1 MKKKVFALIDCNA
14 FYVSCERVFNP
25 KLNNKPVV
33 ALSNND
39 GCIIAR
45 SKEAKALG
53 IKMGVPLFK
62 VKDIVERENVIVFS
76 SNYTLYADMSRRVM
90 NIISEFTPSIE
101 VYSIDEAFIELTN
114 MNVDYESY
122 ARHMRKVILQYTGIP
137 VSIGIASTKTLTKVA
152 NHIAKDDESLEGV
165 CSLIQHENLDQV
177 LEDTN
182 VADVWGVGRQLSK
195 KLIANGIFNAKLLK
209 NCEDAWVRKMMSVNG
224 LKTVSEL
231 REISCLDLEETSA
244 TRKSC
249 CTTRSF
255 GKPLIN
261 LEDIEQAVTTFAR
274 RATER
279 IRGENLIA
287 STVSV
292 FLRTNPFDRNRYYS
306 NSSTT
311 TLSYPTY
318 DTVQIVKTALQLTK
332 IIFRENYK
340 YKKAGVLLSGFYEKG
355 TETKDL
361 FSEARYRSPKLMS
374 AVDQINERYG
384 SDTIQIATECQMG
397 KWKQKRKNC
406 TQSYTTQLDN
416 VLLILIFR

>member
-279 IRGENLIA
+279 IRGENLTA

-318 DTVQIVKTALQLTK
+318 DTMQIVKTALQLTK

-340 YKKAGVLLSGFYEKG
+340 YKKAGVLLSGLYEKG

-361 FSEARYRSPKLMS
+361 FSETRYRSPKLMS

-416 VLLILIFR
+416 VLLI

>member
-122 ARHMRKVILQYTGIP
+122 VRQMRKVILQYTGIP
-137 VSIGIASTKTLTKVA
+137 VSIGVASTKTLTKVA

-165 CSLIQHENLDQV
+165 CSLVKHENLDQV

-209 NCEDAWVRKMMSVNG
+209 NCEDAWIRKMMSVNG

-255 GKPLIN
+255 GKPLVN
-261 LEDIEQAVTTFAR
+261 LDDIEQAVTTFAR

-279 IRGENLIA
+279 IRGENLTA

-318 DTVQIVKTALQLTK
+318 DTMQIVKTALQLTK

-361 FSEARYRSPKLMS
+361 FSETRYRSPKLMS

-384 SDTIQIATECQMG
+384 SDTIQIATECQIG
-397 KWKQKRKNC
+397 KWKQKRRNC

-416 VLLILIFR
+416 VLLI

>member
-255 GKPLIN
+255 GKPLVN
-261 LEDIEQAVTTFAR
+261 LDDIEQAVTTFAR

-279 IRGENLIA
+279 IRDENLIA

-416 VLLILIFR
+416 VLLI

>member
-318 DTVQIVKTALQLTK
+318 DTMQIVKTALQLTK

-384 SDTIQIATECQMG
+384 SDTIQIATECQTG
-397 KWKQKRKNC
+397 KWRQKRKNC

-416 VLLILIFR
+416 VLLI

>member
-361 FSEARYRSPKLMS
+361 FSETRYRSPKLMS

-384 SDTIQIATECQMG
+384 SDTIQIATECQIG

-406 TQSYTTQLDN
+406 TQSYTTQLN
-416 VLLILIFR
+416 KVLLV

>member
-255 GKPLIN
+255 GKPLVN
-261 LEDIEQAVTTFAR
+261 LDDIEQAVTTFAR

-279 IRGENLIA
+279 IRGESLTA

-292 FLRTNPFDRNRYYS
+292 FFRTNPFDRNRYYS

-416 VLLILIFR
+416 VLLI

>member
-1 MKKKVFALIDCNA
+1 MKKKIFALIDCNA

-62 VKDIVERENVIVFS
+62 VKEIVEKENVIVFS

-90 NIISEFTPSIE
+90 NIISEFAPSIE

-122 ARHMRKVILQYTGIP
+122 VRQMRKVILQYTGIP

-165 CSLIQHENLDQV
+165 CSLIQYKNLDQV

-182 VADVWGVGRQLSK
+182 IADVWGVGRQLSK

-255 GKPLIN
+255 GKPLVN
-261 LEDIEQAVTTFAR
+261 LDDIEQAVTTFAR

-279 IRGENLIA
+279 IRGENLTA

-318 DTVQIVKTALQLTK
+318 DTMHIVKTALQLTK

-340 YKKAGVLLSGFYEKG
+340 YKKAGVLLSGFYEKD

-384 SDTIQIATECQMG
+384 SDTIQIATECQIG

-416 VLLILIFR
+416 VLLI

>member
-1 MKKKVFALIDCNA
+1 MKKKIFALIDCNA

-416 VLLILIFR
+416 VLLI

>member
-1 MKKKVFALIDCNA
+1 MKKKIFALIYCNA

-45 SKEAKALG
+45 SKEAKDLG

-137 VSIGIASTKTLTKVA
+137 VSIGVASTKTLTKVA

-165 CSLIQHENLDQV
+165 CSLVKHENLDQV

-255 GKPLIN
+255 GKPLVN
-261 LEDIEQAVTTFAR
+261 LDDIEQAVTTFAR

-279 IRGENLIA
+279 IRGENLTA

-318 DTVQIVKTALQLTK
+318 DTMQIVKTALQLTK

-361 FSEARYRSPKLMS
+361 FSETRYRSPKLMS

-384 SDTIQIATECQMG
+384 SDTIQIATECQIG
-397 KWKQKRKNC
+397 KWKQKRRNC

-416 VLLILIFR
+416 VLLI

>member
-1 MKKKVFALIDCNA
+1 MKKKIFALIDCNA

-90 NIISEFTPSIE
+90 NIISEFAPSIE
-101 VYSIDEAFIELTN
+101 VYSIDEAFIELTD

-122 ARHMRKVILQYTGIP
+122 VREMRKVILQYTGIP
-137 VSIGIASTKTLTKVA
+137 VSIGVASTKTLTKVA

-165 CSLIQHENLDQV
+165 CSLVKHENLDQV

-255 GKPLIN
+255 GKPLVN
-261 LEDIEQAVTTFAR
+261 LDDIEQAVTTFAR

-279 IRGENLIA
+279 IRGEDLTA

-318 DTVQIVKTALQLTK
+318 DTMQIVKTALQLTK

-340 YKKAGVLLSGFYEKG
+340 YKKAGVLLSGFYERG

-361 FSEARYRSPKLMS
+361 FSEVRYRSPTLMS

-384 SDTIQIATECQMG
+384 SDTIQIATECQIG

-416 VLLILIFR
+416 VLLI

>member
-1 MKKKVFALIDCNA
+1 MKKKIFALIDCNA

-62 VKDIVERENVIVFS
+62 VKEIVEKENVIVFS

-90 NIISEFTPSIE
+90 NIISEFAPSIE

-122 ARHMRKVILQYTGIP
+122 VRQMRKVILQYTGIP

-255 GKPLIN
+255 GKPLVN
-261 LEDIEQAVTTFAR
+261 LDDIEQAVTTFAR

-279 IRGENLIA
+279 IRGENLTA

-318 DTVQIVKTALQLTK
+318 DTMQIVKTALQLTK

-384 SDTIQIATECQMG
+384 SDTIQIATECQIG

-416 VLLILIFR
+416 VLLI

>member
-1 MKKKVFALIDCNA
+1 M
-14 FYVSCERVFNP
+14 
-25 KLNNKPVV
+25 
-33 ALSNND
+33 
-39 GCIIAR
+39 
-45 SKEAKALG
+45 
-53 IKMGVPLFK
+53 
-62 VKDIVERENVIVFS
+62 
-76 SNYTLYADMSRRVM
+76 
-90 NIISEFTPSIE
+90 
-101 VYSIDEAFIELTN
+101 
-114 MNVDYESY
+114 
-122 ARHMRKVILQYTGIP
+122 
-137 VSIGIASTKTLTKVA
+137 
-152 NHIAKDDESLEGV
+152 
-165 CSLIQHENLDQV
+165 
-177 LEDTN
+177 
-182 VADVWGVGRQLSK
+182 
-195 KLIANGIFNAKLLK
+195 
-209 NCEDAWVRKMMSVNG
+209 
-224 LKTVSEL
+224 SEL

-255 GKPLIN
+255 GKPLVN
-261 LEDIEQAVTTFAR
+261 LDDIEQAVTTFAR

-279 IRGENLIA
+279 IRGENLTA

-318 DTVQIVKTALQLTK
+318 DTMQIVKTALQLTK

-384 SDTIQIATECQMG
+384 SDTIQIATECQIG
-397 KWKQKRKNC
+397 KWKQKRRNC

-416 VLLILIFR
+416 VLLI

>member
-182 VADVWGVGRQLSK
+182 VVDVWGVGRQLSK

-416 VLLILIFR
+416 VLLI

>member
-332 IIFRENYK
+332 IIFRENHK

-355 TETKDL
+355 TETKNL

-416 VLLILIFR
+416 VLLI

>member
-1 MKKKVFALIDCNA
+1 MKKKIFALIDCNA

-62 VKDIVERENVIVFS
+62 VKDIVERENVTVFS

-90 NIISEFTPSIE
+90 NIISEFAPSIE

-122 ARHMRKVILQYTGIP
+122 VRQMRKVILQYTGIP

-165 CSLIQHENLDQV
+165 CSLIQYKNLDQV

-255 GKPLIN
+255 GKPLVN
-261 LEDIEQAVTTFAR
+261 LDDIEQAVTTFAR

-279 IRGENLIA
+279 IRGENLTA

-318 DTVQIVKTALQLTK
+318 DTMQIVKTALQLTK

-384 SDTIQIATECQMG
+384 SDTIQIATECQIG

-416 VLLILIFR
+416 VLLI

>member
-1 MKKKVFALIDCNA
+1 M
-14 FYVSCERVFNP
+14 FNP

-90 NIISEFTPSIE
+90 NIISEFAPSIE

-122 ARHMRKVILQYTGIP
+122 VRQMRKVILQYTGIP
-137 VSIGIASTKTLTKVA
+137 VSIGVASTKTLTKVA

-165 CSLIQHENLDQV
+165 CSLVKHENLDQV

-182 VADVWGVGRQLSK
+182 VADIWGVGQQLSK

-231 REISCLDLEETSA
+231 REVSCLDLEETSA

-255 GKPLIN
+255 GKPLVN
-261 LEDIEQAVTTFAR
+261 LDDIEQAVTTFAR

-279 IRGENLIA
+279 IRGENLTA

-318 DTVQIVKTALQLTK
+318 DTMQIVKIALQLTK

-361 FSEARYRSPKLMS
+361 FSETRYRSPKLMS

-384 SDTIQIATECQMG
+384 SDTIQIATECQIG

-416 VLLILIFR
+416 VLLI

>member
-33 ALSNND
+33 ALSYND

-195 KLIANGIFNAKLLK
+195 KLIVNGIFNAKLLK

-416 VLLILIFR
+416 VLLI

>member
-90 NIISEFTPSIE
+90 NIISEFAPSIE

-122 ARHMRKVILQYTGIP
+122 VRQMRKVILQYTGIP
-137 VSIGIASTKTLTKVA
+137 VSIGVASTKTLTKVA

-165 CSLIQHENLDQV
+165 CSLVKHENLDQV

-261 LEDIEQAVTTFAR
+261 LVDIEQAVTTFAR

-292 FLRTNPFDRNRYYS
+292 FLRTNPLDRNRYYS

-361 FSEARYRSPKLMS
+361 LSEARYRSPKLMS

-416 VLLILIFR
+416 VLLI

>member
-318 DTVQIVKTALQLTK
+318 DTVQIVKIALQLTK

-384 SDTIQIATECQMG
+384 SDTIQIATECQIG

-416 VLLILIFR
+416 VLLI

>member
-1 MKKKVFALIDCNA
+1 MKKKIFALIDCNA

-62 VKDIVERENVIVFS
+62 VKEIVEKENVIVFS

-90 NIISEFTPSIE
+90 NIISEFAPSIE

-122 ARHMRKVILQYTGIP
+122 VRQMRKVILQYTGIP

-165 CSLIQHENLDQV
+165 CSLIQYKNLDQV

-231 REISCLDLEETSA
+231 REISCLNLEETSA

-255 GKPLIN
+255 GKPLVN
-261 LEDIEQAVTTFAR
+261 LDDIEQAVTTFAR

-279 IRGENLIA
+279 IRGENLTA

-318 DTVQIVKTALQLTK
+318 DTMQIVKTALQLTK

-384 SDTIQIATECQMG
+384 SDTIQIATECQIG

-416 VLLILIFR
+416 VLLI

>member
-318 DTVQIVKTALQLTK
+318 DTVQIVKIALQLTK

-355 TETKDL
+355 TEIKDL

-416 VLLILIFR
+416 VLLI

>member
-1 MKKKVFALIDCNA
+1 MKKKIFALIDCNA

-90 NIISEFTPSIE
+90 NIISEFAPSIE

-122 ARHMRKVILQYTGIP
+122 VRQMRKVILQYTGIP
-137 VSIGIASTKTLTKVA
+137 VSIGVASTKTLTKVA

-165 CSLIQHENLDQV
+165 CSLVKHENLDQV

-255 GKPLIN
+255 GKPLVN
-261 LEDIEQAVTTFAR
+261 LDDIEQAVTTFAR

-279 IRGENLIA
+279 IRGENLTA

-318 DTVQIVKTALQLTK
+318 DTMQIVKTALQLTK

-361 FSEARYRSPKLMS
+361 FSETRYRSPKLMS

-384 SDTIQIATECQMG
+384 SDTIQIATECQIG

-416 VLLILIFR
+416 VLLI

>member
-1 MKKKVFALIDCNA
+1 MKKKIFALIDCNA

-90 NIISEFTPSIE
+90 NIISEFAPSIE

-122 ARHMRKVILQYTGIP
+122 VRQMRKVILQYTGIP

-165 CSLIQHENLDQV
+165 CSLIQHKNLDQV

-182 VADVWGVGRQLSK
+182 VTDVWGVGRQLSK

-209 NCEDAWVRKMMSVNG
+209 NCEDAWVRKMMSING

-255 GKPLIN
+255 GKPLVN
-261 LEDIEQAVTTFAR
+261 LDDIEQAVTTFAR

-279 IRGENLIA
+279 IRGENLTA

-318 DTVQIVKTALQLTK
+318 DTMQIVKTALQLTK

-361 FSEARYRSPKLMS
+361 FSEARHRSPKLMS

-384 SDTIQIATECQMG
+384 SDTIQIATECQIG

-416 VLLILIFR
+416 VLLI

>member
-114 MNVDYESY
+114 MNVDHESY

-416 VLLILIFR
+416 VLLI

>member
-90 NIISEFTPSIE
+90 NIISEFAPSIE

-122 ARHMRKVILQYTGIP
+122 VRQMRKVILQYTGIP
-137 VSIGIASTKTLTKVA
+137 VSIGVASTKTLTKVA

-165 CSLIQHENLDQV
+165 CSLVKHENLDQV

-182 VADVWGVGRQLSK
+182 VVDVWGVGRQLSK

-255 GKPLIN
+255 GKPLEN
-261 LEDIEQAVTTFAR
+261 LDDIEQAVTTFAR

-279 IRGENLIA
+279 IRGENLTA

-318 DTVQIVKTALQLTK
+318 DTMQIVKTALQLTK

-361 FSEARYRSPKLMS
+361 FSETRYRSPKLMS

-384 SDTIQIATECQMG
+384 SDTIQIATECQIG
-397 KWKQKRKNC
+397 KWKQKRRNC

-416 VLLILIFR
+416 VLLI

>member
-90 NIISEFTPSIE
+90 NIISEFAPSIE

-122 ARHMRKVILQYTGIP
+122 VRQMRKVILQYTGIP
-137 VSIGIASTKTLTKVA
+137 VSIGVASTKTLTKVA

-165 CSLIQHENLDQV
+165 CSLVKHENLDQV

-182 VADVWGVGRQLSK
+182 VVDVWGVGRQLSK

-255 GKPLIN
+255 GKPLVN
-261 LEDIEQAVTTFAR
+261 LDDIEQAVTTFAR

-279 IRGENLIA
+279 IRGENLTA

-318 DTVQIVKTALQLTK
+318 DTMQIVKTALQLTK

-384 SDTIQIATECQMG
+384 SDTIQIATECQIG
-397 KWKQKRKNC
+397 KWKQKRRNC

-416 VLLILIFR
+416 VLLI

>member
-1 MKKKVFALIDCNA
+1 MKKKIFALIDCNA

-90 NIISEFTPSIE
+90 NIISEFAPSIE

-114 MNVDYESY
+114 MNVDYEPY
-122 ARHMRKVILQYTGIP
+122 IRQMRKVILQYTGIP

-165 CSLIQHENLDQV
+165 CSLIQHKNLDQV

-231 REISCLDLEETSA
+231 REISCLNLEETSA

-279 IRGENLIA
+279 IRGENLTA

-292 FLRTNPFDRNRYYS
+292 FLRTNPFDRNCYYS

-318 DTVQIVKTALQLTK
+318 DTIQIVKTALQLTK

-355 TETKDL
+355 SETKDL

-384 SDTIQIATECQMG
+384 SDTIQIATEYQMG

-416 VLLILIFR
+416 VLLI

>member
-209 NCEDAWVRKMMSVNG
+209 NCEDTWVRKMMSVNG

-318 DTVQIVKTALQLTK
+318 DTVQIVKIALQLTK
-332 IIFRENYK
+332 IIFRENYQ

-361 FSEARYRSPKLMS
+361 FSETRYRSPKLMS

-416 VLLILIFR
+416 VLLI

>member
-90 NIISEFTPSIE
+90 NIISEFAPSIE

-122 ARHMRKVILQYTGIP
+122 VRQMRRVILQYTGIP

-279 IRGENLIA
+279 IRGENLTA

-384 SDTIQIATECQMG
+384 SDTIQIATECQIG

-416 VLLILIFR
+416 VLLI

>member
-90 NIISEFTPSIE
+90 NIISEFAPSIE

-122 ARHMRKVILQYTGIP
+122 VRQMRKVILQYTGIP
-137 VSIGIASTKTLTKVA
+137 VSIGVASTKTLTKVA

-165 CSLIQHENLDQV
+165 CSLVKHENLDQV

-255 GKPLIN
+255 GKPLVN
-261 LEDIEQAVTTFAR
+261 LDDIEQAVTTFAR

-279 IRGENLIA
+279 IRGENLTA

-292 FLRTNPFDRNRYYS
+292 FLRTNPFDRNCYYS

-318 DTVQIVKTALQLTK
+318 DTMQIVKTALQLTK

-361 FSEARYRSPKLMS
+361 FSETRYRSPKLMS

-384 SDTIQIATECQMG
+384 SDTIQIATECQIG

-416 VLLILIFR
+416 VLLI

>member
-122 ARHMRKVILQYTGIP
+122 VRQMRKVILQYTGIP
-137 VSIGIASTKTLTKVA
+137 VSIGVASTKTLTKVA

-416 VLLILIFR
+416 VLLI

>member
-90 NIISEFTPSIE
+90 NIISEFAPSIE

-384 SDTIQIATECQMG
+384 SDTIQIATECQIG

-416 VLLILIFR
+416 VLLI

>member
-25 KLNNKPVV
+25 RLNNRPVV

-90 NIISEFTPSIE
+90 NIISELAPSIE
-101 VYSIDEAFIELTN
+101 IYSIDEAFIELTD
-114 MNVDYESY
+114 MKIDYDSY
-122 ARHMRKVILQYTGIP
+122 ARQMRKTILQYTGIP

-152 NHIAKDDESLEGV
+152 NHIAKDDETLEGV
-165 CSLIQHENLDQV
+165 CSLVQHNNLDKV
-177 LEDTN
+177 LEDTD
-182 VADVWGVGRQLSK
+182 VADIWGVGRQLSK
-195 KLIANGIFNAKLLK
+195 KLITNGVFNAKLLK
-209 NCEDAWVRKMMSVNG
+209 NCHNEWIRKIMSVNG

-255 GKPLIN
+255 GSPLVR

-292 FLRTNPFDRNRYYS
+292 FLRTNPFDKSHYYS
-306 NSSTT
+306 NSSMI

-318 DTVQIVKTALQLTK
+318 DTMQIVKAALKLTK
-332 IIFRENYK
+332 TLFRENYK
-340 YKKAGVLLSGFYEKG
+340 YKKAGVLLSGFSKQG

-361 FSEARYRSPKLMS
+361 FSEAKYSSPKLMS
-374 AVDQINERYG
+374 AVDQINQRYG
-384 SDTIQIATECQMG
+384 SDTIQIATECQLG
-397 KWKQKRKNC
+397 RWKQKRKNC
-406 TQSYTTQLDN
+406 TQSYTTQLN
-416 VLLILIFR
+416 KVLLV

>member
-279 IRGENLIA
+279 IRSENLIA

-318 DTVQIVKTALQLTK
+318 DTVQIVKIALQLTK

-384 SDTIQIATECQMG
+384 SDTIQIATECQIG

-416 VLLILIFR
+416 VLLI